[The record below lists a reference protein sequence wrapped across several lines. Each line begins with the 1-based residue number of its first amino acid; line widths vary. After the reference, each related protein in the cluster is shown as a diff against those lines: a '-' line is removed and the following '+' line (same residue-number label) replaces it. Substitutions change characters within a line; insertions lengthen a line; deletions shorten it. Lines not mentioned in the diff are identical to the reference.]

1 MDIKPEDIESDELL
15 DSDDD
20 TVLEEELIK
29 LIEQAKPL
37 SLELPTNKRD
47 REDDHD
53 MPGIITDLRPMVKRC
68 LHDIL
73 KPRHFKSDWHVKQDK
88 VIANSKRINDKAKTE
103 GTYKKKQYVKNV
115 KTKDDNRIWHPN
127 LGFIKSKPSKIVA
140 YYNDLDDKPKAR
152 TLTRRQFKSLY
163 SI

>member
-1 MDIKPEDIESDELL
+1 MDIKPEDIETAELP

-20 TVLEEELIK
+20 TVLEEDLIK
-29 LIEQAKPL
+29 LIEQASPL
-37 SLELPTNKRD
+37 TLELPTNKRD

-53 MPGIITDLRPMVKRC
+53 MPGIITDLRPIVKRC

-73 KPRHFKSDWHVKQDK
+73 KPQHFKSDWQIKRDK
-88 VIANSKRINDKAKTE
+88 VITRESRKGHQGRTKQYKEAL
-103 GTYKKKQYVKNV
+103 KKKEE
-115 KTKDDNRIWHPN
+115 DMIWHPS

-140 YYNDLDDKPKAR
+140 YYNDLDEKPKAK

>member
-1 MDIKPEDIESDELL
+1 MDIKPKDIESDELL

-20 TVLEEELIK
+20 TVLEEDLIK

-37 SLELPTNKRD
+37 SLELPSKKRD

-53 MPGIITDLRPMVKRC
+53 MPGIMTDLRPLVKRC

-73 KPRHFKSDWHVKQDK
+73 KPQHFKAEWQVKRDIIQERD
-88 VIANSKRINDKAKTE
+88 AARKRSVKTLQWREALKKKEKTE
-103 GTYKKKQYVKNV
+103 QQDMV
-115 KTKDDNRIWHPN
+115 WHPT
-127 LGFIKSKPSKIVA
+127 LGFIKKTPSKAVA
-140 YYNDLDDKPKAR
+140 YYNDLNKPKAK
-152 TLTRRQFKSLY
+152 TITRKQFKSLY

>member
-1 MDIKPEDIESDELL
+1 MDINPKDIETAELP

-20 TVLEEELIK
+20 TVLEEDLIK
-29 LIEQAKPL
+29 LIEQASPL
-37 SLELPTNKRD
+37 TLELPTNKRD

-73 KPRHFKSDWHVKQDK
+73 KPQHFKSDWQIKRDK
-88 VIANSKRINDKAKTE
+88 VIAKESKKSGRGEQYKARL
-103 GTYKKKQYVKNV
+103 KKRE
-115 KTKDDNRIWHPN
+115 KDQEMVWHPS
-127 LGFIKSKPSKIVA
+127 LGFINSKPSKIVA
-140 YYNDLDDKPKAR
+140 YYNDLDEKPKAK